1 MFGLAPA
8 QAAGP
13 PARIVC
19 FLGLCFALCAAAAVL
34 APRTAAGKTET
45 YPVAVRSFGVWIP
58 ETQERFDFSVWY
70 PARTTMTAGV
80 TDGRLT
86 EAGKRGRIIPGF
98 YPLLLLSHD
107 TAGSR
112 FEHNDLA
119 TALASAGMLVAAP
132 THSGDNRNAGESI
145 FTAELLRD
153 RPRNLLRALETVLG
167 TPEFAP
173 YADESRIG
181 LLGVGF
187 GAITVFQL
195 LGLSPDFSLLDGYCG
210 TQRREDGFCE
220 LWTAQR
226 LSRLPEAMRAMTR
239 TWGRHVFTPQLSVFA
254 PKLVSVAVPRP
265 AVEPAENTGTGT
277 AAPENRSLWQR
288 LFGNNNEDDEPPQDT
303 APPLPPAVEETDAGG
318 ETRGGSVADFP
329 LLLDFQGGPLFGG
342 TDSGA
347 AFVHIALADSPQ
359 YRVPVRAGSEDMAG
373 PEPTQ
378 LKVDASTPFRRKAE
392 TRTVRA
398 AALLAPAGGMLFRPD
413 ALRSVGIPLAVVEA
427 GLDTLYPPE
436 RHAEPYRLAAG
447 EPPALLRVE
456 NADHFSLFAP
466 CSTGTAAMPEESC
479 GRLSGPER
487 REAAEERDRFL
498 LAFFQSILG
507 GAKKPPEP
515 SGFIGAPDGR

>member
-1 MFGLAPA
+1 MFSATTR
-8 QAAGP
+8 AGP
-13 PARIVC
+13 FARVAR
-19 FLGLCFALCAAAAVL
+19 FLVLCLFLCVPE
-34 APRTAAGKTET
+34 PRTAWGKTET
-45 YPVAVRSFGVWIP
+45 YPAAVRSFGVWIP

-70 PARTTMTAGV
+70 PARATMTAGV
-80 TDGRLT
+80 MDGRLT
-86 EAGKRGRIIPGF
+86 QAGKRGRIIPGF

-112 FEHNDLA
+112 FDHNDLA
-119 TALASAGMLVAAP
+119 TSLASAGMLVVAP

-187 GAITVFQL
+187 GAVTVLQL

-210 TQRREDGFCE
+210 AERPEDGFCAP
-220 LWTAQR
+220 WTAQR
-226 LSRLPEAMRAMTR
+226 LSRLPEAMRMMTR
-239 TWGRHVFTPQLSVFA
+239 TRGRHVFTPQLSLFA
-254 PKLVSVAVPRP
+254 PKLLSVAVPRP
-265 AVEPAENTGTGT
+265 AAEAAENTGPENS
-277 AAPENRSLWQR
+277 APENRSLWQR
-288 LFGNNNEDDEPPQDT
+288 LFSDAGEDDEPPQDVS
-303 APPLPPAVEETDAGG
+303 PPLPPPAEDAEAGG
-318 ETRGGSVADFP
+318 ETRAGAVADFP

-359 YRVPVRAGSEDMAG
+359 YRVPVRAGGEDMGG
-373 PEPTQ
+373 PAPPP
-378 LKVDASTPFRRKAE
+378 LRVDASTPFRRRAE
-392 TRTVRA
+392 TRAIRA

-413 ALRSVGIPLAVVEA
+413 ALRSAGIPLAVVESA
-427 GLDTLYPPE
+427 LDTLYPPE
-436 RHAEPYRLAAG
+436 RHARPYLSGAG

-456 NADHFSLFAP
+456 NADHYSLFAP
-466 CSTGTAAMPEESC
+466 CAADSAAMPEESC
-479 GRLSGPER
+479 GRLSDPER
-487 REAAEERDRFL
+487 REAARERDRFL

-507 GAKKPPEP
+507 GAEKIPEP
-515 SGFIGAPDGR
+515 SGFIAAPNGR

>member
-1 MFGLAPA
+1 MLKI
-8 QAAGP
+8 
-13 PARIVC
+13 RIRFFC
-19 FLGLCFALCAAAAVL
+19 LCLALCVPSAAL
-34 APRTAAGKTET
+34 APRTAEGKTDT
-45 YPVAVRSFGVWIP
+45 YPAAVRSFGVWIP

-70 PARTTMTAGV
+70 PARTTMTSGDM
-80 TDGRLT
+80 DGRLT

-119 TALASAGMLVAAP
+119 TVLASAGMLVVAP
-132 THSGDNRNAGESI
+132 THSGDSRNAGESI
-145 FTAELLRD
+145 YTAELLRD

-187 GAITVFQL
+187 GAITVLQL

-210 TQRREDGFCE
+210 TQRREDGFCVP
-220 LWTAQR
+220 WTAQR

-239 TWGRHVFTPQLSVFA
+239 TWGRHVFTPQLSLFA
-254 PKLVSVAVPRP
+254 PKLLSVAVPRP
-265 AVEPAENTGTGT
+265 AAETAENTETGS

-288 LFGNNNEDDEPPQDT
+288 LFGDNNEDDEPPQDS
-303 APPLPPAVEETDAGG
+303 APPPPPATAEEAGEG
-318 ETRGGSVADFP
+318 GGGGSVADFP

-359 YRVPVRAGSEDMAG
+359 YRVPVRAGNEDLTG
-373 PEPTQ
+373 PEPTP
-378 LKVDASTPFRRKAE
+378 LRVDASTPFRRRAE
-392 TRTVRA
+392 TRAVRA
-398 AALLAPAGGMLFRPD
+398 AALLTPAGGILFRPD
-413 ALRSVGIPLAVVEA
+413 ALRAAGVPLAVVEA

-436 RHAEPYRLAAG
+436 RHAQPYLIG
-447 EPPALLRVE
+447 EEPPALLRVE

-466 CSTGTAAMPEESC
+466 CSTDTAAMPEESC
-479 GRLSGPER
+479 GRLSGGER

-498 LAFFQSILG
+498 LSFFQSILG
-507 GAKKPPEP
+507 GAEKVPEP
-515 SGFIGAPDGR
+515 SGFIAAPDGR